1 MSKFTDSLK
10 SKRRLYLIGA
20 GAFILLAVLAY
31 VMQKTKPKPLP
42 KPKPVFTSKVN
53 EKNLLYKEWMTK
65 NGVTVHHQAGELK
78 AQHKELEK
86 LKEQLNNI
94 KKNKGKPGPQFG
106 TPAGKYPPAPN
117 FNGGVQ
123 FFHSPNGQNLNS
135 GVKYS
140 DTKSMIVQES
150 FTAPASS
157 AGATAGQ
164 ANTPA
169 ATVPLSPASA
179 VNNKKPAHENKI
191 PAGSFVKAILLTG
204 ADVPTSS
211 TGGTTGPLPVIF
223 RITNFAQLPNSFKS
237 NIKSCFVVGEA
248 TGSLASQRA
257 YIKVTHLSC
266 VTKKR
271 RVISKGISG
280 MVSGVDGNV
289 GLSGK
294 VVSKQGSMLAR
305 VLVAGFLQGVGQA
318 FQTSQTNV
326 MTSPLGSTQSIAPN
340 TSTILSYGVGGGVSQ
355 ATQKLSD
362 FYMKLANQMFPVI
375 VIHAGRPVNII
386 FLQDVTLP

>member
-10 SKRRLYLIGA
+10 SKRRLYLIGI

-53 EKNLLYKEWMTK
+53 EKNLLYKEWITK
-65 NGVTVHHQAGELK
+65 NGVTVHHQTKELK
-78 AQHKELEK
+78 AQNKELEK
-86 LKEQLNNI
+86 LKAELNNI
-94 KKNKGKPGPQFG
+94 KKNKSKPGPQFG

-123 FFHSPNGQNLNS
+123 FFHKPNGQNPNS
-135 GVKYS
+135 GAKYS

-150 FTAPASS
+150 YTVPASNAS
-157 AGATAGQ
+157 AGQ

-169 ATVPLSPASA
+169 RAVSLPPAQTA
-179 VNNKKPAHENKI
+179 NNKKPAHENKI
-191 PAGSFVKAILLTG
+191 PAGSFVKAVLLTG
-204 ADVPTSS
+204 ADIPTSS

-223 RITNFAQLPNSFKS
+223 RITSLAQLPNSFKS

-271 RVISKGISG
+271 QVISKGISG

-326 MTSPLGSTQSIAPN
+326 MTSPLGSTQAVAPN
-340 TSTILSYGVGGGVSQ
+340 THTLLSYGVGGGVSQ
-355 ATQKLSD
+355 ATQKLAN

-386 FLQDVTLP
+386 FLQDVTIP

>member
-10 SKRRLYLIGA
+10 SKRRLYLIGV

-53 EKNLLYKEWMTK
+53 EKNLLYKEWITK
-65 NGVTVHHQAGELK
+65 NGVTVHHQTKELK
-78 AQHKELEK
+78 AQNKELEK
-86 LKEQLNNI
+86 LKAELNNI
-94 KKNKGKPGPQFG
+94 KKNKSKPGPQFG

-117 FNGGVQ
+117 FNGGAA
-123 FFHSPNGQNLNS
+123 FFHGPNGQNLNS

-150 FTAPASS
+150 YTVPAST
-157 AGATAGQ
+157 AGTDATAGQ
-164 ANTPA
+164 ANTA
-169 ATVPLSPASA
+169 ATKLPPAPA
-179 VNNKKPAHENKI
+179 VNAKKPAHENKI
-191 PAGSFVKAILLTG
+191 PAGSFVKAVLLTG
-204 ADVPTSS
+204 ADIPTSS

-223 RITNFAQLPNSFKS
+223 RITSLAQLPNSFKS

-271 RVISKGISG
+271 QVISKGISG

-318 FQTSQTNV
+318 FQTSQTNI
-326 MTSPLGSTQSIAPN
+326 MTSPLGSTQAVAPN
-340 TSTILSYGVGGGVSQ
+340 THTLLSYGVGGGVSQ
-355 ATQKLSD
+355 ATQKLSS

-386 FLQDVTLP
+386 FLQDVNLP